1 MVRRLFGSSSSAVQN
16 TVTLLSP
23 AQMLEA
29 AMSQEE
35 LMQVSRVI
43 DFKMDQ
49 PVGEAPPKKIPRAKT
64 KRRSHIHNQN
74 SSDSSNSYSHVAPL
88 AFALGRL
95 YCVPGT
101 RCTNDRAPCK
111 RGCLR
116 HGDMFHGTVPVG
128 TPPLCLFIHIAQREY
143 ARGKI
148 WNSAPGLFLRS
159 RSPST

>member
-23 AQMLEA
+23 AQLVEA

-49 PVGEAPPKKIPRAKT
+49 PVGEAPPKKIPRPKT

-74 SSDSSNSYSHVAPL
+74 SSDSSNSSVTSHPWYSRWGGFIASLEHVAQTIVLPVSEDVSGTETCSMVQCL
-88 AFALGRL
+88 WARRLCAGSFTLHNVNTLGERYGPALL
-95 YCVPGT
+95 DC
-101 RCTNDRAPCK
+101 
-111 RGCLR
+111 
-116 HGDMFHGTVPVG
+116 
-128 TPPLCLFIHIAQREY
+128 
-143 ARGKI
+143 
-148 WNSAPGLFLRS
+148 S
-159 RSPST
+159 